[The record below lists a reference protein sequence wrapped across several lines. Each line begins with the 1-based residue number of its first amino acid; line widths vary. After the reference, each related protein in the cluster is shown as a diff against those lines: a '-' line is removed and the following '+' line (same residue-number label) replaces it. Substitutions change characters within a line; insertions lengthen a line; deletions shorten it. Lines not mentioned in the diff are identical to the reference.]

1 MFTTFLNFN
10 ILIYLLIKGY
20 GKKTG
25 TFHYRYENVQ
35 LILNPKLIVRGKG
48 QAECYIVMPCQ
59 FFLNSQSFVLFNKSK
74 NRKLMSNTPI
84 YSNIFWWQTHCYL
97 YYWMCGICLLPPIN
111 QKLTHQAC
119 FLIADRIRILH
130 SQWKKV
136 HTSKPRNSI
145 LEKE

>member
-48 QAECYIVMPCQ
+48 QAEFSIVMPCQ

-84 YSNIFWWQTHCYL
+84 YSNIFLMANSWL
-97 YYWMCGICLLPPIN
+97 SVLLNVWEMFAATYKPVVE
-111 QKLTHQAC
+111 LTHQAC

-130 SQWKKV
+130 SQWKKS
-136 HTSKPRNSI
+136 TRK
-145 LEKE
+145 